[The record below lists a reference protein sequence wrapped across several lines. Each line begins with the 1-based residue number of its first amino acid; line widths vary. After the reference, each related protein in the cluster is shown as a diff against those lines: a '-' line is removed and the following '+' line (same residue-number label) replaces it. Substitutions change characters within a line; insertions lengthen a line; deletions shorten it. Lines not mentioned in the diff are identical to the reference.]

1 MIPLKKALKL
11 VERTIPRL
19 GNERVALRDAVGRYL
34 AEDIVADGDQP
45 PFDRSMMDGFA
56 VVAADVA
63 NAPAT
68 LRIVGE
74 SAAGRGWHHEMKRGE
89 AVRIMTGAPVP
100 AGADTVQRVEL
111 TRSYFNDAN
120 EFVEILESAKKGM
133 SIVKKGSEIRRGKR
147 LFVAGDKV
155 TPQNI
160 AALAAFGYAKALVAK
175 RPRVAIFGTGTE
187 IVEIGEK
194 PGADQIRN
202 SNSITLAALS
212 ASFGATAEIF
222 PNAKDDLASL
232 KRQIKSAVRGRNILI
247 TTGGVSVGKY
257 DLTKAA
263 LTDLGAEIFFEK
275 VALKPGK
282 PVIAARLGKTLVFS
296 LPGNPVSAAVTF
308 YLFVRAAIIGIQGVK
323 TTSLRPG
330 TATLAAAVK
339 GASDRRTFAA
349 ARLEND
355 TNGRLIAIPLRGKG
369 SSDLVSFARAE
380 ALIDVGIGSRAEAG
394 EIVPIFYI

>member
-111 TRSYFNDAN
+111 TRSYFNDAK
-120 EFVEILESAKKGM
+120 EFVEILESGKKGM

-187 IVEIGEK
+187 IVEIGKK

-232 KRQIKSAVRGRNILI
+232 KKQIKSAVRGRDILI

-308 YLFVRAAIIGIQGVK
+308 YLFVRAAIIGMQGVK

-355 TNGRLIAIPLRGKG
+355 ANGRLIAIPLRGKG

>member
-1 MIPLKKALKL
+1 MIPLINALKI
-11 VERTIPRL
+11 VARKIPRL
-19 GNERVALRDAVGRYL
+19 GNERIGLGDAVGRVL
-34 AEDIVADGDQP
+34 AEDILADDDQP

-56 VVAADVA
+56 VYASDIA

-68 LRIVGE
+68 LKIVGE
-74 SAAGRGWHHEMKRGE
+74 SAAGRGWHKKLRRGE
-89 AVRIMTGAPVP
+89 AIRIMTGAPVA

-111 TRSYFNDAN
+111 TRSFFEGGT
-120 EFVEILESAKKGM
+120 EFVEILEAATKGM

-147 LFVAGDKV
+147 LFFVGDRV

-160 AALAAFGYAKALVAK
+160 AALAAFGYAKVLVAK

-187 IVEIGEK
+187 IVEIGKK
-194 PGADQIRN
+194 PGRDQIRN
-202 SNSITLAALS
+202 SNSITLSALS

-232 KRQIKSAVRGRNILI
+232 KKQIKSAVRGRDILI

-263 LTDLGAEIFFEK
+263 LTELGAEIFFEK

-282 PVIAARLGKTLVFS
+282 PVIAAKLGKTLVFS

-308 YLFVRAAIIGIQGVK
+308 YLFVRAAILGMQGVRS
-323 TTSLRPG
+323 TGMRRG
-330 TATLAAAVK
+330 TAVLSDAVKGAKDRRTLAAAHL
-339 GASDRRTFAA
+339 A
-349 ARLEND
+349 ND
-355 TNGRLIAIPLRGKG
+355 DLGRLAAIPLRGKG

-380 ALIDVGIGSRAEAG
+380 ALIDLEIGTSAEADSLVQ
-394 EIVPIFYI
+394 ILYL

>member
-11 VERTIPRL
+11 VERTIPQL
-19 GNERVALRDAVGRYL
+19 GNERVALGDAVGRYL

-68 LRIVGE
+68 LGIVGE

-111 TRSYFNDAN
+111 TRSYFKDAK
-120 EFVEILESAKKGM
+120 EFVEIQEPAKKGM
-133 SIVKKGSEIRRGKR
+133 SVVKKGSEIRRGKR

-160 AALAAFGYAKALVAK
+160 AALAAFGYAKVLVAK

-187 IVEIGEK
+187 IVEIGK
-194 PGADQIRN
+194 MPGADQIRN

-212 ASFGATAEIF
+212 TSFGATAEIF

-232 KRQIKSAVRGRNILI
+232 KKQINAAVRGRDILI

-263 LTDLGAEIFFEK
+263 LKELGAEIFFEK

-282 PVIAARLGKTLVFS
+282 PIIAARLGKTLVFS

-308 YLFVRAAIIGIQGVK
+308 YLFVRAAIIGMQGVK
-323 TTSLRPG
+323 KTSMRSG
-330 TATLAAAVK
+330 TAVLAAPAKAAKDRHTLAP
-339 GASDRRTFAA
+339 

-355 TNGRLIAIPLRGKG
+355 KNGGLVAVPLRGKG
-369 SSDLVSFARAE
+369 SSDLVSFANAD
-380 ALIDVGIGSRAEAG
+380 ALIDLEMNTLIEAG
-394 EIVPIFYI
+394 SLVRIFYL

>member
-1 MIPLKKALKL
+1 MIPLEKALKI
-11 VERTIPRL
+11 VGRNIPRL
-19 GNERVALRDAVGRYL
+19 GNERVAIGESVGRIL

-56 VVAADVA
+56 VAAADIA

-68 LRIVGE
+68 LNIVGE
-74 SAAGRGWHHEMKRGE
+74 AAAGRGWHHKLKRGE

-111 TRSYFNDAN
+111 TRSRFQDAE
-120 EFVEILESAKKGM
+120 EFVEILEPAKKGM
-133 SIVKKGSEIRRGKR
+133 SVVKKGSEIRRGKR
-147 LFVAGDKV
+147 LFVAGDVV

-160 AALAAFGYAKALVAK
+160 AALAAFGYARVRVAK

-187 IVEIGEK
+187 IVEVAKK

-202 SNSITLAALS
+202 SNSIMLAALS
-212 ASFGATAEIF
+212 AKFGAGPEIF
-222 PNAKDDLASL
+222 SNAKDDLGSL
-232 KRQIKSAVRGRNILI
+232 KKAIRAAVRGRDILI

-263 LTDLGAEIFFEK
+263 LTELGAEIFFEK

-308 YLFVRAAIIGIQGVK
+308 YLFVRAAIVGMQGVR
-323 TTSLRPG
+323 TTSMQEG
-330 TATLAAAVK
+330 TAVLSDAVK
-339 GASDRRTFAA
+339 AAKDRHTFTA
-349 ARLEND
+349 ARLAND
-355 TNGRLIAIPLRGKG
+355 DSARLVAIPLRGKG
-369 SSDLVSFARAE
+369 SSDLVSFANAE
-380 ALIDVGIGSRAEAG
+380 ALISLEMNTRAEAG
-394 EIVPIFYI
+394 DSARILYL

>member
-1 MIPLKKALKL
+1 MIPLKKALK
-11 VERTIPRL
+11 VVNSNIPRL
-19 GNERVALRDAVGRYL
+19 SDERIALGDAVGRVL
-34 AEDIVADGDQP
+34 AEDILADDDQP

-56 VVAADVA
+56 VSSKDISSTPVC
-63 NAPAT
+63 

-74 SAAGRGWHHEMKRGE
+74 SAAGRGWHEKMNRGE

-111 TRSYFNDAN
+111 TRSFFEGGT
-120 EFVEILESAKKGM
+120 EFVEILEAAKKGM

-147 LFVAGDKV
+147 LFSVGDRV

-187 IVEIGEK
+187 IVEIGKK
-194 PGADQIRN
+194 PGRDQIRN
-202 SNSITLAALS
+202 SNSITLSALA
-212 ASFGATAEIF
+212 ASFGGKVEIF

-232 KRQIKSAVRGRNILI
+232 KKQIRAAIRGRDILI

-257 DLTKAA
+257 DLTKPA
-263 LTDLGAEIFFEK
+263 LTELGAEIFFEK

-282 PVIAARLGKTLVFS
+282 PVIAAKLGKTLVFS

-308 YLFVRAAIIGIQGVK
+308 YLFVRAAILGMQGVRS
-323 TTSLRPG
+323 TGMRRG
-330 TATLAAAVK
+330 TAVLSDAVKGAKDRRTLAAAHL
-339 GASDRRTFAA
+339 A
-349 ARLEND
+349 ND
-355 TNGRLIAIPLRGKG
+355 DLGRLAAIPLRGKG

-380 ALIDVGIGSRAEAG
+380 ALIDLEIGTSAEAG
-394 EIVPIFYI
+394 SLVQILYL

>member
-1 MIPLKKALKL
+1 MIPLEKALKL
-11 VERTIPRL
+11 VSRNVPRL
-19 GNERVALRDAVGRYL
+19 GNERVAIGETVGRIL
-34 AEDIVADGDQP
+34 AEDILADGDQP

-56 VVAADVA
+56 VAGADIA
-63 NAPAT
+63 NAPAV
-68 LRIVGE
+68 LKIVGE
-74 SAAGRGWHHEMKRGE
+74 AAAGRGWHNKLKRGE

-111 TRSYFNDAN
+111 THSSFRDTD
-120 EFVEILESAKKGM
+120 EVVEILEPAKKGM
-133 SIVKKGSEIRRGKR
+133 SVVRKGSEIRRGKR

-160 AALAAFGYAKALVAK
+160 AALAAFGYDRVRVAK

-194 PGADQIRN
+194 PGTDQIRN

-212 ASFGATAEIF
+212 AAFGAVPEIF

-232 KRQIKSAVRGRNILI
+232 KKAMKAAIRGRDILI

-263 LTDLGAEIFFEK
+263 LRELGAEIFFEK

-282 PVIAARLGKTLVFS
+282 PIIAARLGKTLVFS

-308 YLFVRAAIIGIQGVK
+308 YLFVRMAILGMQGVK
-323 TTSLRPG
+323 KTLMHEG
-330 TATLAAAVK
+330 TAVLADVAKAAKDRHTLAP
-339 GASDRRTFAA
+339 
-349 ARLEND
+349 ARLLND
-355 TNGRLIAIPLRGKG
+355 EEGRLTAIPLRGKG
-369 SSDLVSFARAE
+369 SSDLVSFASAE
-380 ALIDVGIGSRAEAG
+380 ALISLEMNTRCEAG
-394 EIVPIFYI
+394 SLVRVFYL